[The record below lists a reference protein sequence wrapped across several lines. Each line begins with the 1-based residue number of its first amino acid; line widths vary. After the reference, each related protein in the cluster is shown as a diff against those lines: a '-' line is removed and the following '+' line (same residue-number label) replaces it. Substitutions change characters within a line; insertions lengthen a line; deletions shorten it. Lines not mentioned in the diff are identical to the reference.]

1 MSHRTSHS
9 YADDKEALL
18 KRLSRMEGQVR
29 GLRQMVEDD
38 RYCLDIVQQ
47 INALSSAAREVALIV
62 LEDHLRGCVD
72 SAIKQDKGEAAIKEM
87 ITVLRKA
94 LRQYLQKHPHVATVA
109 EPQQNEGGAGAT
121 VVELKE

>member
-1 MSHRTSHS
+1 MANPVTNFDHQEHRPMAPRTSHS
-9 YADDKEALL
+9 YAENKVALL

-47 INALSSAAREVALIV
+47 ITALSSAAREVAL
-62 LEDHLRGCVD
+62 LLMEDHLRGCVET
-72 SAIKQDKGEAAIKEM
+72 AITEHQGEAAIKEM

-94 LRQYLQKHPHVATVA
+94 LRQ
-109 EPQQNEGGAGAT
+109 
-121 VVELKE
+121 

>member
-72 SAIKQDKGEAAIKEM
+72 SAIKQDKGEAAVKEM

-94 LRQYLQKHPHVATVA
+94 LRQ
-109 EPQQNEGGAGAT
+109 
-121 VVELKE
+121 

>member
-1 MSHRTSHS
+1 MARRTSHS

-29 GLRQMVEDD
+29 GLRQMVQDD

-47 INALSSAAREVALIV
+47 INALSSAAREVAL
-62 LEDHLRGCVD
+62 LLMEDHLRGCVD
-72 SAIKQDKGEAAIKEM
+72 AAIKEDKGDAAMREM

-94 LRQYLQKHPHVATVA
+94 LRQ
-109 EPQQNEGGAGAT
+109 
-121 VVELKE
+121 